1 MLRSEGRKELGQG
14 WECPGLGKLDWGGG
28 GGGQGY
34 GEREA
39 LVPTQEL
46 LELLQATREGEP
58 QGRDGCQKE
67 GLASGHGPRLPC
79 QPRSPPRRGQQGTP
93 ASKAKEVQV
102 SQATAVAR
110 PAGLCHWGRWAHGLY
125 PAGSLQALAS
135 VTGSAGPG
143 PQGSRLLM
151 QQPCR
156 EKGSG
161 VHTRARE
168 EIQGAGLALP
178 RAHEAGQA
186 SGSFGNLRSGETTH
200 ERRPRLWGK

>member
-14 WECPGLGKLDWGGG
+14 WGVSRAWEAGLW
-28 GGGQGY
+28 GGQGY
-34 GEREA
+34 GERGA

-67 GLASGHGPRLPC
+67 GLVSRHGPRLPC
-79 QPRSPPRRGQQGTP
+79 QPRSPPWRSQQGTP

-110 PAGLCHWGRWAHGLY
+110 PAGLCHWGRWAHGLH

-143 PQGSRLLM
+143 PQGSG
-151 QQPCR
+151 C
-156 EKGSG
+156 
-161 VHTRARE
+161 
-168 EIQGAGLALP
+168 
-178 RAHEAGQA
+178 
-186 SGSFGNLRSGETTH
+186 
-200 ERRPRLWGK
+200 